1 MTVTSELG
9 LLWSLKELS
18 VHFDNERS
26 FVERITFF
34 SLNILPPVSCSGG
47 FVYWCLIDIL
57 NMYWKLEFLVRT
69 KCDGNSAV
77 SCRPTEAMC
86 LVAEIEFAALRT
98 WLACKI
104 LMLIW
109 TVSQSDLAAQ
119 TSVLSQE
126 GHSTEWELL
135 HPAVLAEPR
144 VALGT
149 GLSWV
154 QCLGGTSAWGG
165 TSACV
170 LTVAARPD
178 LTARRLFTWKIWL
191 FPGDCKMQR

>member
-154 QCLGGTSAWGG
+154 QCLGWHQCLCSYSGSSTWLNCKAF
-165 TSACV
+165 V
-170 LTVAARPD
+170 YLKNLT
-178 LTARRLFTWKIWL
+178 LSWRLQDAKIETPL
-191 FPGDCKMQR
+191 